1 MQTAAL
7 GSQYTL
13 WGDLGLC
20 QPLPSRS
27 TDITEETQEVLCYL
41 PALSQDLR
49 GVLALRSIH
58 FQRMA
63 LFLVC
68 FFRATPVAYGISQAR
83 GGIGAVASGLHHS
96 HSNMGSKPRL

>member
-1 MQTAAL
+1 MVQTAAL

-27 TDITEETQEVLCYL
+27 IDITEETQEVLCYL

-68 FFRATPVAYGISQAR
+68 FLGPHLWHMEF
-83 GGIGAVASGLHHS
+83 
-96 HSNMGSKPRL
+96 PRLGVELEL